1 MKKDILSY
9 LKSKS
14 WQFLFFEF
22 STYLFV
28 GTLPLFL
35 KLNTISLWIFVLGAI
50 ISSRERNVFRNLRQ
64 NRVLVFGTFLL
75 FSLYLLGFFL
85 TSASEREIS
94 DIIRLLPL
102 FILPVVIFS
111 FSQNDFSIKK
121 IYISLGAGLMF
132 GMLYCW
138 YFVFKSIISKERYLE
153 QSKYFFEWIYTDI
166 NLVRPLDGHP
176 VYFAILLVIF
186 LITILTNNRF
196 SFIRK
201 NRIRF
206 CLMLIPYVLFLIE
219 TNSRVGIISFVVLFI
234 VYALKRFRPKNAITI
249 VLSTILI
256 LILVSTKFNYLGS
269 KMAKLIDS
277 TGSIQFERYHRWS
290 EIINVFSGSGEMIF
304 GTGTNDAKLV
314 YQEAYLKGNFELAHR
329 ENYNAHNQFLEF
341 FVANGFFGLSA
352 YLICLCLFIAL
363 TKFKWHPTSFIF
375 IVVLFSLSESFFER
389 SQGVLIFSFFYPLI
403 ALLYSK
409 NNFKLAT

>member
-138 YFVFKSIISKERYLE
+138 YFVFK
-153 QSKYFFEWIYTDI
+153 
-166 NLVRPLDGHP
+166 
-176 VYFAILLVIF
+176 
-186 LITILTNNRF
+186 
-196 SFIRK
+196 
-201 NRIRF
+201 
-206 CLMLIPYVLFLIE
+206 
-219 TNSRVGIISFVVLFI
+219 
-234 VYALKRFRPKNAITI
+234 
-249 VLSTILI
+249 
-256 LILVSTKFNYLGS
+256 
-269 KMAKLIDS
+269 
-277 TGSIQFERYHRWS
+277 
-290 EIINVFSGSGEMIF
+290 
-304 GTGTNDAKLV
+304 
-314 YQEAYLKGNFELAHR
+314 
-329 ENYNAHNQFLEF
+329 
-341 FVANGFFGLSA
+341 
-352 YLICLCLFIAL
+352 
-363 TKFKWHPTSFIF
+363 
-375 IVVLFSLSESFFER
+375 
-389 SQGVLIFSFFYPLI
+389 
-403 ALLYSK
+403 
-409 NNFKLAT
+409 